1 MAQGDSQYSFK
12 PRRDGKGSER
22 VEERKNFRYVY
33 TLHEDFFDL
42 LGPDLAAIFE
52 QLVVLA
58 VRGEG
63 FLGGKRVCHA
73 PVWVEGLWACGG
85 RGGGGGRGALNTDAT
100 RRAFESHVKAAGA
113 CVDWEYDLGMR
124 KRDQKGKGNPS

>member
-42 LGPDLAAIFE
+42 LGPYFAAVLE

-63 FLGGKRVCHA
+63 FAGRKRVGHA
-73 PVWVEGLWACGG
+73 IGG
-85 RGGGGGRGALNTDAT
+85 SSGCCCCKR
-100 RRAFESHVKAAGA
+100 
-113 CVDWEYDLGMR
+113 LGT
-124 KRDQKGKGNPS
+124 GSG